1 LKQILVNNQPLVE
14 RAEEDIIS
22 TSEPLKMSLKLCC
35 VQVMSLLVFLSSS
48 LVKCEVV
55 QESVFPRRLEAE
67 DFPYYNPNDTYS
79 PSIYVKYGHQL
90 SGMEF
95 GTDMK
100 YLQRVSYAP
109 IGLFA
114 LGFLS
119 IFFLDWGLLFRCCC
133 NCCKCEPKRNDEF
146 YARNRTC
153 NYVWFYILCFLVLV
167 FDQLVFIGNT
177 NVDSGVTTT
186 RDTIDAAVNI
196 VDVLYLESYALGEKK
211 YCHLFKF

>member
-1 LKQILVNNQPLVE
+1 MIVLF
-14 RAEEDIIS
+14 
-22 TSEPLKMSLKLCC
+22 
-35 VQVMSLLVFLSSS
+35 SLLLM
-48 LVKCEVV
+48 KCDAV
-55 QESVFPRRLEAE
+55 QEIVSQRKLAD
-67 DFPYYNPNDTYS
+67 DFPYSNPNDTYT
-79 PSIYVKYGHQL
+79 PSIFVKYGHQL

-100 YLQRVSYAP
+100 YLERVSYAP

-133 NCCKCEPKRNDEF
+133 NCCKCEPKRNNEF

-186 RDTIDAAVNI
+186 RDTLDSAVGI
-196 VDVLYLESYALGEKK
+196 VDVLYLESFALGEVV
-211 YCHLFKF
+211 CENLFVSSVTLF